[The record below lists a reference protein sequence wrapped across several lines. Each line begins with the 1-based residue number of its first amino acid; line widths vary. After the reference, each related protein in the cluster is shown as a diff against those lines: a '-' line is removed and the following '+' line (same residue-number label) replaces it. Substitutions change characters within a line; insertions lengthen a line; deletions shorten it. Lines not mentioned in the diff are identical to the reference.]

1 MHVEVHIPGAERI
14 DALRAHIQGQL
25 LLAAGVDTAR
35 VRRASVRITEFCGPE
50 RGTVLT
56 SCRIEAD
63 VESFPCTIVAEA
75 LEPNPHRAVDKAVE
89 RLSSS
94 LRRDFRPE
102 DENEIAWRKPGVMRR
117 LGIVEAA
124 SSGASSEGGSWQSA

>member
-14 DALRAHIQGQL
+14 DALRAHIQRQL

-35 VRRASVRITEFCGPE
+35 VRRASVRITELCGHG
-50 RGTVLT
+50 RGSVLT

-89 RLSSS
+89 RLSSA

-102 DENEIAWRKPGVMRR
+102 DENEIAWRTPGVIRR
-117 LGIVEAA
+117 LGGVAA
-124 SSGASSEGGSWQSA
+124 LSGASTERGSWQSA